1 MPVTRFQSR
10 QSADAPASSC
20 RRHIHPPTRRHH
32 QIPIAPAA
40 PPVPNFPRLRALALF
55 GRRPPQRVDGSSC
68 RRPKTCTEADSCSAA
83 KKKCHSFTCLNN
95 GNAQRRQPHRWRL
108 STREQRWRHGEA
120 ERLRSLETDRKRELG
135 RLFDRDVG
143 CKNAWCIL
151 QCWLFIK
158 ALEEKCRR

>member
-1 MPVTRFQSR
+1 MPKWDFRNTPESGLK
-10 QSADAPASSC
+10 SD
-20 RRHIHPPTRRHH
+20 
-32 QIPIAPAA
+32 IAGG
-40 PPVPNFPRLRALALF
+40 PVRARSGLV
-55 GRRPPQRVDGSSC
+55 QRG
-68 RRPKTCTEADSCSAA
+68 
-83 KKKCHSFTCLNN
+83 KKKRHSFTCLNN

-120 ERLRSLETDRKRELG
+120 ERLRSLEIDRKLELG

-151 QCWLFIK
+151 KCWLLIK